1 MTNEREKAA
10 LRERAM
16 TALVTADY
24 PFDVEAKL
32 LRSVVVESSVML
44 DIGAN
49 TGVYSTIMEDLV
61 GSQNLYIFEPLP
73 HLYRLLKNRFENAH
87 VFNFALSDKEEK
99 RNIRVPFI
107 GGTRVDARA
116 TFNAH
121 TESNQTGTDE
131 VAVQLFSLDSFAK
144 KARFESIGLI
154 KIDVEGHEL
163 EVLNGGAVTICQFK
177 PLILI
182 EIESRHHQF
191 PITEIF
197 SKLESYGYKGFY
209 LNPSEF
215 TLFDVAKFNSD
226 RDQNQMNLNAKDLFC
241 YLNNFFFV
249 HEASAEHFV
258 SSTLEFLER
267 EKQQVEQVEQLG
279 QAVAAETEAATPT

>member
-1 MTNEREKAA
+1 MMNEKEKTV
-10 LRERAM
+10 LREQAI
-16 TALVTADY
+16 TSPITADY

-32 LRSVVVESSVML
+32 LRSVVVKSSVML

-49 TGVYSTIMEDLV
+49 TGVYSTILEDIV

-73 HLYRLLKNRFENAH
+73 HLHRYLKKRFKNAH
-87 VFNFALSDKEEK
+87 VFDFALSDKEER

-121 TESNQTGTDE
+121 TESNLTGTDE
-131 VAVQLFSLDSFAK
+131 VAVQLLPLDSFAK
-144 KARFESIGLI
+144 KAGFESIGLI

-163 EVLNGGAVTICQFK
+163 EVLDGGAETIRQFK

-191 PITEIF
+191 PITDIF
-197 SKLESYGYKGFY
+197 SKLEGLGYKGYY
-209 LNPSEF
+209 LNPSQF
-215 TLFDVAKFNSD
+215 KLFDIAKFNSD
-226 RDQNQMNLNAKDLFC
+226 RDQNQINLNAKDLSC

-249 HEASAEHFV
+249 YEASADDFI
-258 SSTLEFLER
+258 SSTLAFLER
-267 EKQQVEQVEQLG
+267 EKQHVEHAIGSKIEV
-279 QAVAAETEAATPT
+279 PTLT

>member
-1 MTNEREKAA
+1 MCLGIMTNEREKAV
-10 LRERAM
+10 LREQAI
-16 TALVTADY
+16 TALVTAHY

-49 TGVYSTIMEDLV
+49 TGIYSTILEDLV

-73 HLYRLLKNRFENAH
+73 HLYRFLQNRFENAH
-87 VFNFALSDKEEK
+87 VFNFALSDKQER

-107 GGTRVDARA
+107 SGTRVDARA

-131 VAVQLFSLDSFAK
+131 VEVQLFSLDSFAK
-144 KARFESIGLI
+144 KAGLESIGLI

-163 EVLNGGAVTICQFK
+163 EVLNGGAATIRQFK

-197 SKLESYGYKGFY
+197 SKLESFGYKGYY
-209 LNPSEF
+209 LHPADF
-215 TLFDVAKFNSD
+215 KLFDVAKFNSD

-249 HEASAEHFV
+249 HEASAKDFV
-258 SSTLEFLER
+258 SSTLKFLER
-267 EKQQVEQVEQLG
+267 EKQQVEQVTASG
-279 QAVAAETEAATPT
+279 IEASTPT